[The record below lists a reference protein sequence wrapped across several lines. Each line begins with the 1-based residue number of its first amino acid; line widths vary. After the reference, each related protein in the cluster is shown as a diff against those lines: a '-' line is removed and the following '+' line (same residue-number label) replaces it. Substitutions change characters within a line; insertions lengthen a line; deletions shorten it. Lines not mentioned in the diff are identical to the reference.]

1 MLLTALTADP
11 QAFAGATGWAA
22 KPEGLC
28 RGEVCVP
35 APGARRDDGTIDV
48 VAVADRLGMPLVQDE
63 ARGLWALGPA
73 TYSGRALAT
82 AQAPELEL
90 PDRDGNPFRLSALH
104 GRKVLLVAWA
114 SW

>member
-1 MLLTALTADP
+1 MLLTTFSADP
-11 QAFAGATGWAA
+11 ETFTEATGWTAR
-22 KPEGLC
+22 PEGLC

-35 APGARRDDGTIDV
+35 APGARHDDGTIDV
-48 VAVADRLGMPLVQDE
+48 QVVADRLGMPLVHDE
-63 ARGLWALGPA
+63 ARSLWALGPA
-73 TYSGRALAT
+73 TFGGHALAT